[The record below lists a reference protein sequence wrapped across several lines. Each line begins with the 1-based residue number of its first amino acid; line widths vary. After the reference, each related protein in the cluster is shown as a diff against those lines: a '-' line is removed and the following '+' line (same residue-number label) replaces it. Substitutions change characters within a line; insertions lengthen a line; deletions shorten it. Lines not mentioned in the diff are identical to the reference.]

1 MAVTAPDLVTSL
13 LGDRP
18 LAFAPMRVLLVEDE
32 PRLRQVVAAGLRR
45 RGIAVDEAAN
55 GRTALQKAALHAYEV
70 VVLDRGLPDVPGDE
84 VCSQLREREPA
95 PLVLMLTALA
105 SPRERV
111 AGFAAGADD
120 YLPKPF
126 VFEELVARL
135 CALGRRSAS
144 VRPAV
149 LQRSGIRLDPARRTV
164 ARDGRRVELTVKE
177 FAVLE
182 ALPRADGAIVSA
194 EELLETV
201 WDELVDPF
209 TNTVRVTIMR
219 LRRKLGEPS
228 PIVTHPAVGYSVP

>member
-1 MAVTAPDLVTSL
+1 
-13 LGDRP
+13 
-18 LAFAPMRVLLVEDE
+18 MRVLLVEDE

-45 RGIAVDEAAN
+45 RGIAVDQAGD
-55 GRTALQKAALHAYEV
+55 GRTALEKAALHPYEV
-70 VVLDRGLPDVPGDE
+70 VVLDRGLPDMSGDE
-84 VCSQLREREPA
+84 VCGRLRERQPA

-126 VFEELVARL
+126 LFEELVARL
-135 CALGRRSAS
+135 RALGRRWGSAH
-144 VRPAV
+144 PAV
-149 LQRSGIRLDPARRTV
+149 LERGGIRLDPARRTGT
-164 ARDGRRVELTVKE
+164 RDGQPVERTVKE

-182 ALPRADGAIVSA
+182 ALLKADGAIVSA

-219 LRRKLGEPS
+219 LRRKLGGPS
-228 PIVTHPAVGYSVP
+228 PIVTHPAAGYSVP

>member
-1 MAVTAPDLVTSL
+1 
-13 LGDRP
+13 
-18 LAFAPMRVLLVEDE
+18 MRVLLVEDE

-45 RGIAVDEAAN
+45 RGIAVDEAAD
-55 GRTALQKAALHAYEV
+55 GRTALEKAALHRYEV

-84 VCSQLREREPA
+84 VCVRLRERPPA

-135 CALGRRSAS
+135 RALGRRSAS

-149 LQRSGIRLDPARRTV
+149 LERSGIRLDPARRTV
-164 ARDGRRVELTVKE
+164 ARDGRRVDLTVKE

-182 ALPRADGAIVSA
+182 ALLKADGAIVSA
-194 EELLETV
+194 EDLLATA

-228 PIVTHPAVGYSVP
+228 PIVTHPAAGYSVP